1 MTFHKEAVKTAVT
14 ADEIS
19 ESILSEGI
27 YGYFADDAE
36 SLKMAVTVSKTS
48 ARCLYG
54 RLTKVL
60 GAMNRSRFVLDK
72 GDFMFALFY
81 PTDSYLNT
89 ERY

>member
-1 MTFHKEAVKTAVT
+1 MTFHKDVAKTAVT

-19 ESILSEGI
+19 ESILLEGI

-36 SLKMAVTVSKTS
+36 SLRKAVTLSRTS

-60 GAMNRSRFVLDK
+60 GATNRSRFVLGR
-72 GDFMFALFY
+72 GDFMFSLFY
-81 PTDSYLNT
+81 PTDSFLNT

>member
-1 MTFHKEAVKTAVT
+1 MTFHKDVVKTVVT

-19 ESILSEGI
+19 ESVLSEGI
-27 YGYFADDAE
+27 YGYFADDAG
-36 SLKMAVTVSKTS
+36 SLRTAVTVEKTS

-60 GAMNRSRFVLDK
+60 GAMNRTRFVLDK
-72 GDFMFALFY
+72 GDFMFSLFY
-81 PTDSYLNT
+81 PTDSFLNT

>member
-1 MTFHKEAVKTAVT
+1 MTFHKDVVKTAVT

-19 ESILSEGI
+19 ESVLSEGI

-36 SLKMAVTVSKTS
+36 SLKTAVTVSKTS

-60 GAMNRSRFVLDK
+60 SATNRSRFVLDK

>member
-1 MTFHKEAVKTAVT
+1 MTFHKEVVKTAVT

-19 ESILSEGI
+19 ESVLSEGI
-27 YGYFADDAE
+27 YGYFANDAE
-36 SLKMAVTVSKTS
+36 SLKSAVTLNRTS

-54 RLTKVL
+54 RLTKIMK
-60 GAMNRSRFVLDK
+60 ADNRSRFVLDR

-81 PTDSYLNT
+81 PTDSFLNT

>member
-1 MTFHKEAVKTAVT
+1 MTFHKDVVKTAVT
-14 ADEIS
+14 ADDIS
-19 ESILSEGI
+19 ESILEAGI

-36 SLKMAVTVSKTS
+36 SLRKAVTLSRTS

-54 RLTKVL
+54 RLTKILSAENRARFML
-60 GAMNRSRFVLDK
+60 GR
-72 GDFMFALFY
+72 GDFMFSLFY